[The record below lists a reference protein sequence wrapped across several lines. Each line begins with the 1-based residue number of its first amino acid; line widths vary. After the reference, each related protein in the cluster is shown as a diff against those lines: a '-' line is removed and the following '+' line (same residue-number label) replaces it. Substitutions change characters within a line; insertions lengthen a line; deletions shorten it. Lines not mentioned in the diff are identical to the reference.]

1 MEIIISLLGSGLISG
16 AVLYSWKKRD
26 TRVGNIE
33 TEVKEIKENYLDRFE
48 RVNCNINDFKQETIS
63 RLVRIE
69 TLLENNK

>member
-1 MEIIISLLGSGLISG
+1 MEIIISLLGSGLISS